1 MAEQAAPAEHGVCP
15 PPLARRGGG
24 SSAEPFVPF
33 FLSGSIFASLLWPVR
48 PLKEGEEACRDYVE
62 GINDPLERLSRLSAF
77 FETPRGPF
85 EVCE

>member
-1 MAEQAAPAEHGVCP
+1 M
-15 PPLARRGGG
+15 
-24 SSAEPFVPF
+24 
-33 FLSGSIFASLLWPVR
+33 
-48 PLKEGEEACRDYVE
+48 KEGEEACRDYVE